1 MGEEHQVIVTNTSS
15 VTQSTPEEARS
26 TYKQYDVREDYS
38 IGKDI
43 GKGSF
48 STVNECTNKS
58 TGERFALK
66 SIEKSKIVECRQ
78 IENEIKILKRSSH
91 PNIIQ
96 LIEVYETQDF
106 LYIVMELISGGELY
120 GQVLETGPF
129 NEQKVHHLFN
139 QLVEAV
145 KYLHSIHITH
155 RDLKLENILVSD
167 NLQLKLSD
175 FGLSKMFTLSDIEMM
190 KTRVGTPCYV
200 APEILMGE
208 SYTNTVDLWSLGV
221 ILYLMSYCQYP
232 FIACNI
238 YQMYELITSGKIEFP
253 EQTES
258 SVDLQDLIR
267 GLLKVDIK
275 ERFTLEDIINHPW
288 IAKHSTSTFSQNN
301 LSLSSTITC
310 FSPLRASASGES
322 QSILQVS

>member
-1 MGEEHQVIVTNTSS
+1 MGEEIQVNDSAS
-15 VTQSTPEEARS
+15 VNITQSLPEEGERTS
-26 TYKQYDVREDYS
+26 YKQYDVREDYT

-48 STVNECTNKS
+48 STVHECTNRIS
-58 TGERFALK
+58 GDRFALK

-78 IENEIKILKRSSH
+78 IENEIKILKKASH

-96 LIEVYETQDF
+96 LIEVYETKDY

-129 NEQKVHHLFN
+129 IEMKTHHLFH
-139 QLVEAV
+139 QLLEAI

-155 RDLKLENILVSD
+155 RDLKLENILISD

-175 FGLSKMFTLSDIEMM
+175 FGLSKMLTLSDTEMM

-208 SYTNTVDLWSLGV
+208 CYTNAVDLWSLGV

-232 FIACNI
+232 FFASNI
-238 YQMYELITSGKIEFP
+238 YQMYELVTSGKVEFP
-253 EQTES
+253 EQTEIS
-258 SVDLQDLIR
+258 GDLQDLIR
-267 GLLKVDIK
+267 GLLKVDSK
-275 ERFTLEDIINHPW
+275 QRFTLEDVTNHPW
-288 IAKHSTSTFSQNN
+288 TTKYSTSNN
-301 LSLSSTITC
+301 LTLSATITC
-310 FSPLRASASGES
+310 FPLRASASGES
-322 QSILQVS
+322 QSIVQVS